1 MSVVLVLSGYLLGS
15 IPSAYIA
22 GRLSKGIDIR
32 NFGDGNVGASNA
44 LRVLRPATGI
54 AVFIADASK
63 GAVAVL
69 VTQAVASQSVA
80 LLAGLAVVAG
90 HNWPIYI
97 GFRGGVGQSAT
108 AGVLCALFPPVM
120 GILLGVSAI
129 AYFVGHNRLLAGI
142 IQFAPLWLIAS
153 LMGAPRVLVAYSIGL
168 PCFLGLRYWQTAR
181 RRRMMLAGKPSMGD
195 DDDQRS

>member
-1 MSVVLVLSGYLLGS
+1 VSVVLVLSSYLLGS

-44 LRVLRPATGI
+44 FRVLNPATGI
-54 AVFIADASK
+54 AVYIADASK

-69 VTQAVASQSVA
+69 ATQALASQSAA
-80 LLAGLAVVAG
+80 LLAGVAVVVG

-97 GFRGGVGQSAT
+97 GFRGGVGQSTT
-108 AGVLCALFPPVM
+108 AGVLCSLFPPVM
-120 GILLGVSAI
+120 GILLGVSAVV
-129 AYFVGHNRLLAGI
+129 YFVGHNRLLAGL
-142 IQFAPLWLIAS
+142 IQFAPLWLIVF
-153 LMGAPRVLVAYSIGL
+153 LMGAPGILVAYSIGL

-181 RRRMMLAGKPSMGD
+181 RRRMMLAGQSSTGD
-195 DDDQRS
+195 DDDQRG